1 MTTKLRNDDLDA
13 LLART
18 VMILRDAGNFDPSD
32 ADIYDAMATGCLDL
46 IIKGVGRNL
55 AAQFAAINR
64 SETAYQFV
72 RGVLKLKQQ
81 K

>member
-1 MTTKLRNDDLDA
+1 MKELRNDDMDA

-32 ADIYDAMATGCLDL
+32 ADIYDAMGSACLDL
-46 IIKGVGRNL
+46 IIKHVGDNVSGV
-55 AAQFAAINR
+55 FAKINK

-72 RGVLKLKQQ
+72 RGILKLKQQ
-81 K
+81 